1 MPPQPIDCSFNLTLK
16 CPCDHW
22 PNSIVIDFAGE
33 TIEEI
38 SPELEA
44 QIIRAGELTKVIDA
58 KVPDVP
64 S

>member
-1 MPPQPIDCSFNLTLK
+1 MNLPIDCSFNLTLK

-22 PNSIVIDFAGE
+22 PNSIVIDFKGE
-33 TIEEI
+33 TIEDI

-44 QIIRAGELTKVIDA
+44 QIVRAGVLSKSIDD
-58 KVPDVP
+58 KVPDSP